1 MARLDYPLQLT
12 WMKMQYKNEDLT
24 IHWDPS
30 KCVHAGVCVR
40 SLPNVYNP
48 RERPWVKIENASS
61 KELKAQINKCPSGAL
76 SYASNHNIDKS

>member
-76 SYASNHNIDKS
+76 SYALNHNI